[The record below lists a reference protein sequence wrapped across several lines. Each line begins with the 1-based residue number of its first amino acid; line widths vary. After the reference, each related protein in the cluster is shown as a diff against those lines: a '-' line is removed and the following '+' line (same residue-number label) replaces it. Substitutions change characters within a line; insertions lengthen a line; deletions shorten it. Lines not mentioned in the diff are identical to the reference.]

1 VDHARAQAGRDR
13 AGGGPMTDATLDAL
27 NTDDLGR
34 IVMALVQEVWVMRDR
49 MAVTEKLLEVKAGIT
64 PADIDDYVQ
73 DAATRTEMEA
83 LRDLYVNRVIGAP
96 LAGRERTVADILA
109 RNGLK
114 ARPAG

>member
-1 VDHARAQAGRDR
+1 
-13 AGGGPMTDATLDAL
+13 MTDATLDAM

-34 IVMALVQEVWVMRDR
+34 MVMALVQEVWIMRDR

-64 PADIDDYVQ
+64 RADIDDYVQ
-73 DAATRTEMEA
+73 DVSTRADIEA

-96 LAGRERTVADILA
+96 LAGRERTVGDILA

-114 ARPAG
+114 PQPAAG